1 MFEKKAD
8 NSHAALDA
16 TITELMN
23 DMKTHDGDSE
33 EYATMLNRLE
43 RLQKLKEKNTPRRF
57 TPDTLLIVGGNLVG
71 ILIIVMYEHKN
82 VITSKAM
89 SQIGKLR

>member
-8 NSHAALDA
+8 NSHAALDT

-23 DMKTHDGDSE
+23 DMQTHDGDSE

-43 RLQKLKEKNTPRRF
+43 RLVKQREKLSPRRF
-57 TPDTLLIVGGNLVG
+57 SPDTLLIVGGNLLG
-71 ILIIVMYEHKN
+71 ILIIVAYEHKN

-89 SQIGKLR
+89 SQLGKLR